1 MKKFLSVVFVCAM
14 LFGCVVSLA
23 SCGNKPSGKYQN
35 KVEVLGQ
42 SITTT
47 YNFKLRK
54 VIVTVETEILGSID
68 TVENEYKYKVN
79 KKDDGTLSIDL
90 TGEVD
95 GEEKTQTYTF
105 EKGDDYIKIGGIQY
119 NKVK

>member
-1 MKKFLSVVFVCAM
+1 MKKFLSVVLVCAM
-14 LFGCVVSLA
+14 LFGCVISLA

-35 KVEVLGQ
+35 KVELLGQ
-42 SITTT
+42 SVTTT
-47 YNFKLRK
+47 YNFKLSK
-54 VIVTVETEILGSID
+54 VIVTVETEVLGSID
-68 TVENEYKYKVN
+68 TEETEYKYKVN
-79 KKDDGTLSIDL
+79 KKDDGTLSIDF

-105 EKGDDYIKIGGIQY
+105 EKGDDYIKIGGVQY